1 MIKMDTRQYENY
13 LSIMQEELIPAMG
26 CTEPIAVALAAAK
39 AREVLG
45 AMPVHMVC
53 RCSGNIVKNVK
64 GVVVPNSGGQK
75 GIAPAAILGVVGGDA
90 SKGLEVIA
98 GAGEDAIAKTREL
111 VDAGFCQ
118 CELAEG
124 VENLYVRA
132 EVANDTDTA
141 VVEIRTN
148 HDHVS
153 LIEKNGEVLFTQPD
167 VAMSRKGDKS
177 KLNFEDIYTFANT
190 VNLDAIKPVLRNQL
204 NYNSAISHEGLVH
217 DWGACVG
224 KTLAAMGGGDIRMEA
239 RAAAAA
245 GSDARMNGCSLPVV
259 ITSGS
264 GNQGITCTMPLVV
277 YAKHLG
283 VTEEKLYR
291 ALALTDLLALYQKY
305 YVGNLSAY
313 CGAVSAGAAAG
324 CGIAYLND
332 ADLDTIKRT
341 MINALG
347 DVGGIVCD
355 GAKASCAAKISSA
368 VDAGILGYEM
378 ARQGRVFPF
387 GEGLVDTDADQTVRN
402 YGRVGKKG
410 MASTDIEIL
419 NIMLGK

>member
-1 MIKMDTRQYENY
+1 MDTRQYENY

>member
-1 MIKMDTRQYENY
+1 MDKKQYENY
-13 LSIMQEELIPAMG
+13 LSIMREELIPAMG

-39 AREVLG
+39 ARDVLG
-45 AMPVHMVC
+45 AMPKSMVC
-53 RCSGNIVKNVK
+53 RCSGNIIKNVK

-75 GIAPAAILGVVGGDA
+75 GIAPAAILGIVGGDA

-98 GAGEDAIAKTREL
+98 GADEAAVSKTREL
-111 VDAGFCQ
+111 VAAGFCQ

-124 VENLYVRA
+124 VENLYVRV
-132 EVANDTDTA
+132 EVATDTDRV

-148 HDHVS
+148 HDHIS
-153 LIEKNGEVLFTQPD
+153 LIEKNGDVLFTQPD
-167 VAMSRKGDKS
+167 VAQSRKGDKS

-190 VNLDAIKPVLRNQL
+190 VQLDDVRPILEHQVQCNT
-204 NYNSAISHEGLVH
+204 AISQEGLKN

-224 KTLAAMGGGDIRMEA
+224 KTLAAMGGDDIRMKA

-277 YAKHLG
+277 YARQLG
-283 VTEEKLYR
+283 STEEQLYR

-324 CGIAYLND
+324 CGIAYLYGS
-332 ADLDTIKRT
+332 DLDTIKRT

-368 VDAGILGYEM
+368 VDAGIQGYEM
-378 ARQGRVFPF
+378 AKLGRVFPF
-387 GEGLVDTDADQTVRN
+387 GEGLVEKDADQTVRN

-410 MASTDIEIL
+410 MKSTDVEIL
-419 NIMLGK
+419 NIMLGN

>member
-1 MIKMDTRQYENY
+1 MELKQYENY
-13 LSIMQEELIPAMG
+13 VAILQEELIPAMG

-45 AMPVHMVC
+45 AMPVRMTV

-75 GIAPAAILGVVGGDA
+75 GIAPAAILGAIAGDS

-98 GAGEDAIAKTREL
+98 GAGQDAIDKTRQL
-111 VDAGFCQ
+111 AASDFCR

-132 EVANDTDTA
+132 ELSTDVDTV

-148 HDHVS
+148 HDHIS
-153 LIEKNGEVLFTQPD
+153 LIERNGVVLFTQPD
-167 VAMSRKGDKS
+167 VTKSRKGDKS
-177 KLNFEDIYTFANT
+177 KLNFEDIYEFANT
-190 VNLDAIKPVLRNQL
+190 VSLADVQALMEQQV
-204 NYNSAISHEGLVH
+204 NYNSAISQEGLTN

-224 KTLAAMGGGDIRMEA
+224 KTLQMMGHGDVRMEA

-245 GSDARMNGCSLPVV
+245 GSDARMNGCSLPVI

-264 GNQGITCTMPLVV
+264 GNQGITCAMPLVI
-277 YAKHLG
+277 YAKEMG
-283 VTEEKLYR
+283 ASKEKLYR
-291 ALALTDLLALYQKY
+291 ALVLTDLLALYQKFFI
-305 YVGNLSAY
+305 GNLSAY

-324 CGIAYLND
+324 GGVAYLHD
-332 ADLDTIKRT
+332 ESLDTIKRT

-378 ARQGRVFPF
+378 AKKDRVFPF
-387 GEGLVDTDADQTVRN
+387 GEGLVEKNAAQTVRN
-402 YGRVGKKG
+402 FGRVGKLG
-410 MASTDIEIL
+410 MKSTDVEIL
-419 NIMLGK
+419 KIMLGQ